1 MCETSTLDKNIM
13 KLFPQIVAFI
23 LLVSGCATKTF
34 LPQKSLSKDYGSVTV
49 IRKYAEPTAFNIY
62 VFLDGTKAASISN
75 RSHATFSV
83 PVGEHLL
90 KFDWPK
96 TASSTEFETK
106 IDITGYS
113 EHYFYVSQD
122 IELSDFNFVIGY
134 ISYNVSE
141 KLYVAK
147 ITSDQAKEILSQ
159 VKKK

>member
-1 MCETSTLDKNIM
+1 M
-13 KLFPQIVAFI
+13 
-23 LLVSGCATKTF
+23 
-34 LPQKSLSKDYGSVTV
+34 TV
-49 IRKYAEPTAFNIY
+49 IREYAEPTVFNIY

-75 RSHATFSV
+75 RSYAAFSV

-106 IDITGYS
+106 IDITEYS

-122 IELSDFNFVIGY
+122 IELSNFSFLGAAVIGY
-134 ISYNVSE
+134 VSYNVSE

-147 ITSDQAKEILSQ
+147 ITSKQAKEILSQ
-159 VKKK
+159 IKKK